1 MAGIRWGVPI
11 FCFVLVVLCEGFS
24 FNLFEAL
31 QEGRFLLVGIILNGR
46 IVVQMVVLGTN
57 LCCWLMK
64 LSVTH
69 PCQGWSVTA
78 EAALSLLMRRN
89 QSELC
94 PPSVMLYTP
103 PAKHRGKYSW
113 KHEAYCADF

>member
-1 MAGIRWGVPI
+1 MAGIRWGVPT
-11 FCFVLVVLCEGFS
+11 FCFVLVVLCEGFY
-24 FNLFEAL
+24 LICL
-31 QEGRFLLVGIILNGR
+31 QEGRFLLVSIILNGR

-57 LCCWLMK
+57 LCCWFME

-78 EAALSLLMRRN
+78 EAALSLLMRSN

-94 PPSVMLYTP
+94 PPSVMLYTA

-113 KHEAYCADF
+113 KHGEYCADF